1 MASKG
6 TAQADGFLQGKFL
19 IALPGMPDPRF
30 ERTVILMCAHT
41 GEGAMGLIVNKPVE
55 GIPIGQLM
63 DKLNIKVT
71 ANRLD
76 TPVLFGG
83 PVETEQG
90 LILHSSEFA
99 GSNSMPVTSGVS
111 LTGTADVLHAIAAGR
126 GPRKALFAL
135 GHSGWGAGQIENEL
149 RGNGWIYCDYDPA
162 ILFDMPEDA
171 KWAAALATLGINIS
185 GLSAHTGNA

>member
-1 MASKG
+1 MASKAPASAG
-6 TAQADGFLQGKFL
+6 GFLQGKFL

-99 GSNSMPVTSGVS
+99 GTNSMPVTSDVS
-111 LTGTADVLHAIAAGR
+111 LTGTVDVLHAIAAGR

-135 GHSGWGAGQIENEL
+135 GHSGWGAGQIEDEL
-149 RGNGWIYCDYDPA
+149 RGNGWVHCDFDSA
-162 ILFDMPEDA
+162 ILFDMPQDA
-171 KWAAALATLGINIS
+171 KWSAALSKLGINIS